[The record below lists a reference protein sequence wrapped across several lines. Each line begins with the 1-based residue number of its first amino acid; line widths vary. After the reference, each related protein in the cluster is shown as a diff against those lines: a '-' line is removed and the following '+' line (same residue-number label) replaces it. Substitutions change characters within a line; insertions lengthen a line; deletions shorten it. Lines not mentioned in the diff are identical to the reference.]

1 MNKLLV
7 VLGTATIMSVGG
19 VVMWNAEAT
28 PLSGAT
34 NSLPWVRA
42 IRQFKRRGAC
52 SARTVA
58 RRAPNGPALSIPD
71 QWRREKMRLP
81 ALLVAD

>member
-34 NSLPWVRA
+34 NSLAVS
-42 IRQFKRRGAC
+42 KSY
-52 SARTVA
+52 SAVQKTGCMFGRTVA

-71 QWRREKMRLP
+71 QWRQGKMRLP

>member
-28 PLSGAT
+28 PLVGSYKFT
-34 NSLPWVRA
+34 
-42 IRQFKRRGAC
+42 
-52 SARTVA
+52 
-58 RRAPNGPALSIPD
+58 
-71 QWRREKMRLP
+71 RRE
-81 ALLVAD
+81 